1 MPHIAPKSAEDLRD
15 VKKVLKMSEAA
26 MGFIPNSTLTMAHKP
41 QLSLAFSLLAAV
53 TYGADLKGL
62 LAFYGDAIPEP
73 SNPEQSLTPEQI
85 QLLAFAV
92 SLSAGCRY
100 CQAHTSHR
108 LVEAGANQ
116 EKLSAI
122 ADYEASAAFTP
133 GEKALLALAF
143 AAGQN
148 PNEATSAHFTA
159 LKDHFS
165 EEQIV
170 QAVGV
175 VSLFGFLNR
184 WNDTMATTL
193 EKAPMAFA
201 KASLDVFSWAEG
213 KHGPSEPGA

>member
-1 MPHIAPKSAEDLRD
+1 M
-15 VKKVLKMSEAA
+15 
-26 MGFIPNSTLTMAHKP
+26 
-41 QLSLAFSLLAAV
+41 
-53 TYGADLKGL
+53 
-62 LAFYGDAIPEP
+62 
-73 SNPEQSLTPEQI
+73 
-85 QLLAFAV
+85 
-92 SLSAGCRY
+92 
-100 CQAHTSHR
+100 
-108 LVEAGANQ
+108 EAGANQ

-148 PNEATSAHFTA
+148 PNEATSAHFNA

-201 KASLDVFSWAEG
+201 KASLEAFSWAEG
-213 KHGPSEPGA
+213 KHGPSETGA

>member
-1 MPHIAPKSAEDLRD
+1 
-15 VKKVLKMSEAA
+15 
-26 MGFIPNSTLTMAHKP
+26 
-41 QLSLAFSLLAAV
+41 
-53 TYGADLKGL
+53 
-62 LAFYGDAIPEP
+62 
-73 SNPEQSLTPEQI
+73 
-85 QLLAFAV
+85 
-92 SLSAGCRY
+92 
-100 CQAHTSHR
+100 
-108 LVEAGANQ
+108 VEAGANQ

-143 AAGQN
+143 AAGQS
-148 PNEATSAHFTA
+148 PNEANSAHFTA

-201 KASLDVFSWAEG
+201 KASLDAFSWAAG